1 MIRGLG
7 MDLASLPRVGNCLER
22 FGDHF
27 CRRVLTGA
35 ERELLPESPGARAAF
50 VAGRFAAKE
59 AAVKAL
65 GTGFAEG
72 VSMRD
77 VEVLRL
83 PSGRP
88 ELRFSGAAARRA
100 EELGVKAV
108 HVSLTHERDVAG
120 AVVVL
125 EG

>member
-1 MIRGLG
+1 
-7 MDLASLPRVGNCLER
+7 
-22 FGDHF
+22 
-27 CRRVLTGA
+27 
-35 ERELLPESPGARAAF
+35 
-50 VAGRFAAKE
+50 
-59 AAVKAL
+59 
-65 GTGFAEG
+65 
-72 VSMRD
+72 MRD

-88 ELRFSGAAARRA
+88 ELRLSGAAARRA

>member
-1 MIRGLG
+1 MIIGLG

-72 VSMRD
+72 GMWKCSVCPRD
-77 VEVLRL
+77 APNSAFR
-83 PSGRP
+83 GRP
-88 ELRFSGAAARRA
+88 RA
-100 EELGVKAV
+100 GPR
-108 HVSLTHERDVAG
+108 SLA
-120 AVVVL
+120 
-125 EG
+125 

>member
-1 MIRGLG
+1 MILGLG
-7 MDLASLPRVGNCLER
+7 MDLASLPRIGKSLER
-22 FGDHF
+22 FGEHF
-27 CRRVLTGA
+27 CRRVLSGA
-35 ERELLPESPGARAAF
+35 ELAFLPEAAGARVAY

-72 VSMRD
+72 ISMLE
-77 VEVLRL
+77 VEVLRR
-83 PSGRP
+83 PSGQP
-88 ELRFSGAAARRA
+88 ELRLSGSAARRA
-100 EELGVKAV
+100 EALGVKSM
-108 HVSLTHERDVAG
+108 HLSLSHEREVAG

>member
-1 MIRGLG
+1 MIIGLG
-7 MDLASLPRVGNCLER
+7 MDLASLSRVERCLER
-22 FGDHF
+22 FGEHF
-27 CRRVLTGA
+27 CRRVLTEA
-35 ERELLPESPGARAAF
+35 ECGLLPEAPGARAAY

-72 VSMRD
+72 ISMRD

-88 ELRFSGAAARRA
+88 ELRLSGAAARRA
-100 EELGVKAV
+100 ESLGVKSM
-108 HVSLTHERDVAG
+108 HLSLSHEREVAG

>member
-1 MIRGLG
+1 MIIGLG

-35 ERELLPESPGARAAF
+35 ERELLTESPGARAAF

-100 EELGVKAV
+100 E
-108 HVSLTHERDVAG
+108 
-120 AVVVL
+120 
-125 EG
+125 

>member
-1 MIRGLG
+1 MILGLG
-7 MDLASLPRVGNCLER
+7 MDLASLPRVGKCLER

-35 ERELLPESPGARAAF
+35 EQDLLPEAPGARVAY

-65 GTGFAEG
+65 GTGFSG
-72 VSMRD
+72 GISMLD
-77 VEVLRL
+77 VEVLRR
-83 PSGRP
+83 PSGQP
-88 ELRFSGAAARRA
+88 ELRLSGSAARRA
-100 EELGVKAV
+100 EALGVKAM
-108 HVSLTHERDVAG
+108 HLSLSHEREVAG